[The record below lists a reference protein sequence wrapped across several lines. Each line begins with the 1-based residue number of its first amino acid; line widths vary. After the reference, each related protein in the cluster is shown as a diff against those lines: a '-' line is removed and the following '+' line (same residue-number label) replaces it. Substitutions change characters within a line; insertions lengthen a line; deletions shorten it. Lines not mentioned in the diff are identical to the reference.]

1 MLFYGAL
8 RREPLTPFFL
18 LSSRKRFSITF
29 LHRASRSLPN
39 VIERLARIFE
49 WLSHPWYPYYPP
61 TNWVWK
67 RSICKPQTK
76 GHPHMKNSFCRISG
90 DELSLFA
97 PIIKIHILSRK
108 KCCQNTNNVKPLCFH
123 DFFDKIIFTIFYV
136 KTKLSKDKK
145 GKTVVFSRFFPI
157 K

>member
-1 MLFYGAL
+1 
-8 RREPLTPFFL
+8 
-18 LSSRKRFSITF
+18 
-29 LHRASRSLPN
+29 
-39 VIERLARIFE
+39 
-49 WLSHPWYPYYPP
+49 
-61 TNWVWK
+61 
-67 RSICKPQTK
+67 
-76 GHPHMKNSFCRISG
+76 MKNSFCRISG

-145 GKTVVFSRFFPI
+145 RKPVVFSRFFSNKIIYTIFYVKSKLSMYKQQKLFCFDEFFAIFFHKI
-157 K
+157 KIVNSHTKTYCLVLTVSISNASNS

>member
-1 MLFYGAL
+1 MPKFKCDILNNFQTMWAYEDVS
-8 RREPLTPFFL
+8 RL
-18 LSSRKRFSITF
+18 LHFPRKRFSITF

-90 DELSLFA
+90 DEWSLFV
-97 PIIKIHILSRK
+97 PIKKFSFSREINELK
-108 KCCQNTNNVKPLCFH
+108 QR
-123 DFFDKIIFTIFYV
+123 
-136 KTKLSKDKK
+136 
-145 GKTVVFSRFFPI
+145 KTVVFS
-157 K
+157 

>member
-90 DELSLFA
+90 DEWSLFV
-97 PIIKIHILSRK
+97 PIK
-108 KCCQNTNNVKPLCFH
+108 KFSFSSEINELKQR
-123 DFFDKIIFTIFYV
+123 
-136 KTKLSKDKK
+136 
-145 GKTVVFSRFFPI
+145 KTVVFSWFFRQNNFRNFLREN
-157 K
+157 KVVKGQKA